1 MMRLI
6 SSVGNRY
13 FVALQY
19 ADYRWVWA
27 AGMAGASAYWALI
40 VARGILVLDM
50 SGSSAMVGLVTF
62 GAMAPRI
69 VIPPL
74 AGYVADRFERRT
86 VLRFAYAGNLVNNAV
101 LTALALSGAL
111 EVWHVILLSVTNGT
125 IRSYQ
130 MTASST
136 LVPNLIPRH
145 HLLNAVSLNMMSVQ
159 GSRLVGPGIIA
170 PVLII
175 FGAPEAF
182 LASTFFYAL
191 GLALVLRVQTRS
203 TGGINR
209 GQSVAS
215 GLAQAIGVV
224 YRHPQ
229 LRMIILLVL
238 LHCGMTMSFESVFPT
253 FSRDS
258 LGAGSGGFSYL
269 MMAVG
274 AGGLVFVLLTAGVRG
289 DWARGRLLFLTGIVS
304 GISMVTLALSTNLV
318 TASIS
323 AVALGASQ
331 GSFMAI
337 AMAWVQ
343 GLAPEAM
350 RGRVNGLYQLNFGG
364 AMALVNL
371 TNGVLADSIN
381 PALLLG
387 ALGASFVVVMGM
399 SIVLATVRRM
409 YLVGVPIRAMPADA
423 PAVAGV

>member
-1 MMRLI
+1 MPLI
-6 SSVGNRY
+6 SRVGNRY
-13 FVALQY
+13 FVALRY

-40 VARGILVLDM
+40 VARGTLVLDM

-62 GAMAPRI
+62 SAMAPRI
-69 VIPPL
+69 VVPPL

-86 VLRFAYAGNLVNNAV
+86 VLRFAYAGNLFNNTL

-111 EVWHVILLSVTNGT
+111 EVWHVMLLSVANGT

-136 LVPNLIPRH
+136 LVPNLVPRH
-145 HLLNAVSLNMMSVQ
+145 HLLNAVSLNMVSVQ

-170 PVLII
+170 PVLIA
-175 FGAPEAF
+175 FGAPAAF
-182 LASTFFYAL
+182 LASTIFYAL
-191 GLALVLRVQTRS
+191 GFALVLQVQTRS
-203 TGGINR
+203 TGGITR

-215 GLAQAIGVV
+215 GLVQAIGVV

-238 LHCGMTMSFESVFPT
+238 LHCGMTMSFESVFPA

-258 LGAGSGGFSYL
+258 LGAGSEGFSYL

-274 AGGLVFVLLTAGVRG
+274 AGGLVFVMLTAGVRG
-289 DWARGRLLFLTGIVS
+289 DWARGRLLFLTGVVS
-304 GISMVTLALSTNLV
+304 GISMVSLALSSNLV

-323 AVALGASQ
+323 AIAMGASQ

-343 GLAPEAM
+343 GLAPEGM
-350 RGRVNGLYQLNFGG
+350 RGRINGLYQLNFGG
-364 AMALVNL
+364 AMAMVNL

-381 PALLLG
+381 PVILLG
-387 ALGASFVVVMGM
+387 ALGASFVAVMGV
-399 SIVLATVRRM
+399 SVVLATARAM
-409 YLVGVPIRAMPADA
+409 YLVGIPTHAIPAAVPAAA
-423 PAVAGV
+423 EA